1 MRVNLGKDYTLV
13 KLGTNMS
20 IEGMKLDSA
29 VVFMDEAIK
38 QFHESASSGSLS
50 VLDFGCG
57 QGGLISGLAEQGYT
71 SFGCDIDEYWTDV
84 NAKNAV
90 FRKIKW
96 GPYSSLS
103 TTMQWML

>member
-1 MRVNLGKDYTLV
+1 
-13 KLGTNMS
+13 MS
-20 IEGMKLDSA
+20 IEGMNLDSA

-38 QFHESASSGSLS
+38 QFHESASSDSLS